1 MEGSGIVCRVAVM
14 EGETGPA
21 IKCNV
26 TAGPE
31 TCQPR
36 PRADIL
42 ARRPRVPD
50 LQPQQLLTAPV
61 DEALHS

>member
-1 MEGSGIVCRVAVM
+1 LCVGMQSWKEKR
-14 EGETGPA
+14 GPA

-31 TCQPR
+31 TCQPQA
-36 PRADIL
+36 RADIL

-50 LQPQQLLTAPV
+50 LQLQQLLTAPV
-61 DEALHS
+61 DEALHSSHTA